1 MRERDLYRVS
11 RLTSRLEKLV
21 QSILGAEVDKLIV
34 IEIQV
39 VQGEIDG
46 VIVVCVLEGLH
57 KSICPHRLA
66 ASLEAS
72 QAENEG
78 AFG

>member
-1 MRERDLYRVS
+1 MYIVCPW
-11 RLTSRLEKLV
+11 LTSRLEKLV
-21 QSILGAEVDKLIV
+21 QRILGAEVDKLIMV
-34 IEIQV
+34 EIQIV
-39 VQGEIDG
+39 EGKIDG

-57 KSICPHRLA
+57 KCICPCRLA